1 MSKSVFRIRKQLCK
15 ALHNAFRVIK
25 TDFVARPVFLQRDDR
40 IKAHFLTCF
49 LALLIMRI
57 LEKKVNRAGHKFSVK
72 EICSTL
78 AGMDFCSVPGEGFV
92 PAYTRTTLTDYLHG
106 SAGFRTDAQIVTKQT
121 MRRIIASTK
130 KKDGK

>member
-1 MSKSVFRIRKQLCK
+1 MQTWASIRLGVKW
-15 ALHNAFRVIK
+15 NM
-25 TDFVARPVFLQRDDR
+25 
-40 IKAHFLTCF
+40 TCF

-57 LEKKVNRAGHKFSVK
+57 LEKKVNRAGLKFSVG

-78 AGMDFCSVPGEGFV
+78 AGMDFCSLPAEGFV
-92 PAYTRTTLTDYLHG
+92 PTYTRTTLTDYLHG
-106 SAGFRTDAQIVTKQT
+106 SAGFRTDSQIVTKQT

>member
-1 MSKSVFRIRKQLCK
+1 
-15 ALHNAFRVIK
+15 
-25 TDFVARPVFLQRDDR
+25 
-40 IKAHFLTCF
+40 
-49 LALLIMRI
+49 MRI
-57 LEKKVNRAGHKFSVK
+57 LEKKVNRAGHKFSVR

-92 PAYTRTTLTDYLHG
+92 PTYTRTTLTDHLHG
-106 SAGFRTDAQIVTKQT
+106 SAGFRTDSQIITTKQT